1 MGVSVA
7 RCEMRV
13 ELGICG
19 LPANAMKTKRQ
30 VNLTSAND

>member
-7 RCEMRV
+7 RYEMRE

-30 VNLTSAND
+30 LNLTSAND